1 MSKVQIGISAL
12 SVFCIGKLEKAYN
25 YHSGSYGLAFIL
37 KSKWI
42 KMEKQDLQAG
52 ESQWQNSDSTT
63 SYVQEQITSKYESR
77 KMALIQAQ
85 D

>member
-1 MSKVQIGISAL
+1 MSKVQIAISAL
-12 SVFCIGKLEKAYN
+12 SLFFIGKLQKAYN

-52 ESQWQNSDSTT
+52 ECQW
-63 SYVQEQITSKYESR
+63 
-77 KMALIQAQ
+77 
-85 D
+85 

>member
-1 MSKVQIGISAL
+1 MSKVQIAISAL
-12 SVFCIGKLEKAYN
+12 SVFFIGKLEKAYN

-52 ESQWQNSDSTT
+52 ECQW
-63 SYVQEQITSKYESR
+63 
-77 KMALIQAQ
+77 
-85 D
+85 